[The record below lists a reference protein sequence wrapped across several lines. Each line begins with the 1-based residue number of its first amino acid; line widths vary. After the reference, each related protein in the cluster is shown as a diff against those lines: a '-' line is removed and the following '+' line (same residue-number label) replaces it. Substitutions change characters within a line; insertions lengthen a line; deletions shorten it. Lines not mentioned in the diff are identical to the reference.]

1 MPYFE
6 RKTTSGKL
14 VEVERYFATRDGKRL
29 PRAGNESESTEEQQK
44 LNERHAQK
52 RLMRLINANFDG
64 EAGDQFVTFTHAED
78 ISEKQARKEARNLID
93 RLDRLR
99 KKKKLSP
106 LKYIIVTEHQ
116 GRWHHHVILNGGLS
130 LAELGN
136 VWNRHRKRGR
146 FLVSTLDDLYTYED
160 LAKYLTENHKPPKGR
175 KGPVQSAARGENSS
189 GKEPRRKYAR
199 RWNASRNLKQPAVQK
214 KPIKRPPSARE
225 PKPPKG
231 CTLLPNWY
239 TACDRFGNLYQYFAY
254 IQRPKKNNRRNEN
267 AVSKDRT

>member
-99 KKKKLSP
+99 EEKEAVP
-106 LKYIIVTEHQ
+106 LEI
-116 GRWHHHVILNGGLS
+116 HHRDRTSGS
-130 LAELGN
+130 LA
-136 VWNRHRKRGR
+136 
-146 FLVSTLDDLYTYED
+146 
-160 LAKYLTENHKPPKGR
+160 
-175 KGPVQSAARGENSS
+175 SS
-189 GKEPRRKYAR
+189 RDPERRVI
-199 RWNASRNLKQPAVQK
+199 ASRIGGRMEQAQET
-214 KPIKRPPSARE
+214 R
-225 PKPPKG
+225 
-231 CTLLPNWY
+231 
-239 TACDRFGNLYQYFAY
+239 
-254 IQRPKKNNRRNEN
+254 
-267 AVSKDRT
+267 AVSGVDAG

>member
-130 LAELGN
+130 LAELGD
-136 VWNRHRKRGR
+136 
-146 FLVSTLDDLYTYED
+146 VSEQAQET
-160 LAKYLTENHKPPKGR
+160 R
-175 KGPVQSAARGENSS
+175 
-189 GKEPRRKYAR
+189 
-199 RWNASRNLKQPAVQK
+199 
-214 KPIKRPPSARE
+214 
-225 PKPPKG
+225 
-231 CTLLPNWY
+231 
-239 TACDRFGNLYQYFAY
+239 
-254 IQRPKKNNRRNEN
+254 
-267 AVSKDRT
+267 AVSGIDAGRSVHL